1 MTTEEK
7 RAAIIRHCDAW
18 GSCRIGKTTPCP
30 LFGGLCYSQEAPIDD
45 NYEKLVKAGLIKPY
59 DEVDRKNDEIE
70 FVKVEH
76 EEAEAEERGRVTE
89 KKIISTALHGYGA
102 DKQRIKCI
110 EELSELQKE
119 LCKDAIGNGS
129 QFHIAEEIADVEIVI
144 AQMKIYYGCARDV
157 AAIKAQKLK
166 QLAKNLG
173 MESDED

>member
-1 MTTEEK
+1 MTVNEK
-7 RAAIIRHCDAW
+7 TRVLQTYCESFEDCDGCPFWYEVGNGEHYCPIEGWLPHNIVRCYAI
-18 GSCRIGKTTPCP
+18 
-30 LFGGLCYSQEAPIDD
+30 LF
-45 NYEKLVKAGLIKPY
+45 
-59 DEVDRKNDEIE
+59 RNDEIKPADDE
-70 FVKVEH
+70 IKFVKVEH

-102 DKQRIKCI
+102 DKQRVKCI
-110 EELSELQKE
+110 EELAELQKE
-119 LCKDAIGNGS
+119 ICKDLIGGGS